1 MIILIKIE
9 KNNDNVNNN
18 SEVIL
23 IIVSTKITMLNATT
37 LSPLSVQLVNRW
49 LIISDMKSGLRFV
62 YLASCFLF
70 TITIIF
76 RLSNI
81 FIRVIFDLN
90 YNRSTKF

>member
-37 LSPLSVQLVNRW
+37 LSPLSVQLVN
-49 LIISDMKSGLRFV
+49 
-62 YLASCFLF
+62 
-70 TITIIF
+70 
-76 RLSNI
+76 
-81 FIRVIFDLN
+81 
-90 YNRSTKF
+90 STMTVLY